1 MTTAHCF
8 ICSNHLSHQWPE
20 GLNTEPSYEP
30 WEDVKNGISLKLN
43 VGYGSDHDGDYGRI
57 LICDNCYSS
66 RKANVIDLK
75 NWINDSIKD
84 IHPDD
89 LQVIDPI

>member
-8 ICSNHLSHQWPE
+8 ICSNHLEQQWPE

-43 VGYGSDHDGDYGRI
+43 VGYGSEYDGDYGRI
-57 LICDNCYSS
+57 VICDTCYGV
-66 RKANVIDLK
+66 RKDKVIDLK
-75 NWINDSIKD
+75 NWIESSIKD
-84 IHPDD
+84 MYPDG
-89 LQVIDPI
+89 LQDIDPI

>member
-8 ICSNHLSHQWPE
+8 ICSNHLEQQWPE

-43 VGYGSDHDGDYGRI
+43 VGYGSEYDGDYGRI
-57 LICDNCYSS
+57 VICDTCYGP
-66 RKANVIDLK
+66 RKDKVIDLK
-75 NWINDSIKD
+75 NWIENSIKD
-84 IHPDD
+84 MYPDG
-89 LQVIDPI
+89 LQGIDPI

>member
-8 ICSNHLSHQWPE
+8 ICSKHLSQQWPE

-43 VGYGSDHDGDYGRI
+43 VGYGSDHDGDYGYI
-57 LICDNCYSS
+57 LICDTCYSA
-66 RKANVIDLK
+66 RKEKVIQLN
-75 NWINDSIKD
+75 NWIEQRMNSLS
-84 IHPDD
+84 PPD
-89 LQVIDPI
+89 LQGLQEM

>member
-8 ICSNHLSHQWPE
+8 ICSNHLSQQWPE

-57 LICDNCYSS
+57 VICDNCYGA
-66 RKANVIDLK
+66 RKEKVIDLK
-75 NWINDSIKD
+75 NWIEISIKEMYPDDPRVIDSI
-84 IHPDD
+84 
-89 LQVIDPI
+89 